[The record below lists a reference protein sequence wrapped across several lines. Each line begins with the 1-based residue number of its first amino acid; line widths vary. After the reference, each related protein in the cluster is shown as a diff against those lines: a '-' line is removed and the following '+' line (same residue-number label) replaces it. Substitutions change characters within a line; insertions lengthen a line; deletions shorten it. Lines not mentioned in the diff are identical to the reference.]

1 MVHLHFDDGLTTQA
15 RNESPMKRKQPED
28 HQHTSTN
35 AGPEN
40 IFAFKKQKKKAK
52 GDGKGMVNGIH
63 TSQGSNGLGSQ
74 NNAATQNSA
83 LASAQ
88 VSSEKK
94 SAASQTLA
102 PVVNSTGMHHQ
113 TGASKKKRDHTEFS
127 SDNVDSKQSSS
138 STADPTQPLSKRQL
152 KEIFKREKCSAKPE
166 QMKVAR
172 IAKGLPWEETRRGGD
187 ITSGASGG
195 QKSKVDAATG
205 TGNRKVADPELEFLR
220 NKAKKRKKHKQELR
234 LQRKEEE
241 RLANGPPEVKPNLFN
256 GLHGTSIDRRKKDGS
271 HEKHEQSGPHL
282 TNGTAHH
289 KAPSP
294 KKYPSLNS
302 VGGDTDVDTEP
313 DGSPAP
319 EEQDAPAAELPPP
332 AIKPQ
337 SHLIPGPQLKPPQSR
352 PSQAKPLQSKPQQQQ
367 QQQHQHQQQQ
377 QNRQQQ
383 PAKQHPKP
391 SRGPKAL
398 LEHRKKLPIWSY
410 QEDLR
415 SALRT
420 RDILVMLGETGS
432 GKSTQ
437 LVQFL
442 LNESWMRP
450 DPQHTDSKGNVIQ
463 PCIAITQPRRIAAT
477 SLAYRVAQELGVQVG
492 KEVGYS
498 IRFDN
503 KSDPYKTR
511 IKFLTDGMLLREMLD
526 DPELTRYRAVVVDE
540 AHERTVSGDL
550 VLGFLKGLVKK
561 GGARSRGVV
570 EGLKGKAKAGQHN
583 LKVVVM
589 SATVEV
595 ERLAEFF
602 EEPVQ
607 DSSPSFESS
616 GGASSTALVKASSSK
631 RPESNV
637 GICFVAGRQYS
648 VETFYT
654 PTPIEDYVD
663 AALRTTFQIH
673 FAEPYPGDI
682 LVFLPGQ
689 EDIESLE
696 RGIKEYRKYLDTTTV
711 PDILP
716 LQLYAGLPHNL
727 QQLVFLPATTPRTRK
742 VIIATNIAETSI
754 TVPGVRFVIDSG
766 KEKARK
772 YRHKIGLDSLLV
784 SDISRSSAAQRK
796 GRAGRE
802 APGKCYRLYTEQ
814 AFYTLAENST
824 PEILRV
830 DVASSILNIKARGN
844 HDVVTFDY
852 LDPPTREG
860 LLKALE
866 TLYTLG
872 ALDNSGNIT
881 PLGHSMSKLPLDPQ
895 LSKVLI
901 SALEESN
908 IDILPEVIDII
919 AALSAENLLLNI
931 PHTLPD
937 SEKTKVEEARR
948 PMQRREGDHLYYLA
962 IFRGFLK
969 EKLDR
974 RVWAQSRFYSH
985 RALIGAIDVRKQL
998 RNLCKS
1004 LCPPKFKD
1012 ELYPPDHEL
1021 EEHTPPEKAERI
1033 LRCFLRGYFSNSA
1046 RLVPDGTYRTVGD
1059 LSQTVAIHP
1068 QSVLF
1073 AGREEGGRRRF
1084 EAIMYHEWVFTSKPF
1099 ARCVS
1104 AVQMDWVMEA
1114 NPRYF
1119 MGGGGRG

>member
-1 MVHLHFDDGLTTQA
+1 
-15 RNESPMKRKQPED
+15 
-28 HQHTSTN
+28 
-35 AGPEN
+35 
-40 IFAFKKQKKKAK
+40 
-52 GDGKGMVNGIH
+52 
-63 TSQGSNGLGSQ
+63 
-74 NNAATQNSA
+74 
-83 LASAQ
+83 
-88 VSSEKK
+88 
-94 SAASQTLA
+94 
-102 PVVNSTGMHHQ
+102 
-113 TGASKKKRDHTEFS
+113 
-127 SDNVDSKQSSS
+127 
-138 STADPTQPLSKRQL
+138 
-152 KEIFKREKCSAKPE
+152 
-166 QMKVAR
+166 
-172 IAKGLPWEETRRGGD
+172 
-187 ITSGASGG
+187 
-195 QKSKVDAATG
+195 
-205 TGNRKVADPELEFLR
+205 
-220 NKAKKRKKHKQELR
+220 
-234 LQRKEEE
+234 
-241 RLANGPPEVKPNLFN
+241 
-256 GLHGTSIDRRKKDGS
+256 
-271 HEKHEQSGPHL
+271 
-282 TNGTAHH
+282 
-289 KAPSP
+289 
-294 KKYPSLNS
+294 
-302 VGGDTDVDTEP
+302 
-313 DGSPAP
+313 
-319 EEQDAPAAELPPP
+319 
-332 AIKPQ
+332 
-337 SHLIPGPQLKPPQSR
+337 
-352 PSQAKPLQSKPQQQQ
+352 
-367 QQQHQHQQQQ
+367 
-377 QNRQQQ
+377 
-383 PAKQHPKP
+383 
-391 SRGPKAL
+391 
-398 LEHRKKLPIWSY
+398 RKKLPIWSY
-410 QEDLR
+410 QENLR
-415 SALRT
+415 SALRA

-442 LNESWMRP
+442 LNEPWMRP

-477 SLAYRVAQELGVQVG
+477 SLAYRVAQELGFQVG
-492 KEVGYS
+492 EEVGYS

-561 GGARSRGVV
+561 
-570 EGLKGKAKAGQHN
+570 AKAGQHN

-595 ERLAEFF
+595 EKLAEFF
-602 EEPVQ
+602 EEQVQ
-607 DSSPSFESS
+607 DSSPTFE
-616 GGASSTALVKASSSK
+616 SSSK

-637 GICFVAGRQYS
+637 GICFVAGRQYP

-663 AALRTTFQIH
+663 SALRTTFQIH
-673 FAEPYPGDI
+673 FAEPLPGDI

-696 RGIKEYRKYLDTTTV
+696 RVIKEFRQYLDTTTV
-711 PDILP
+711 PDILALP
-716 LQLYAGLPHNL
+716 LYAGLPHNL
-727 QQLVFLPATTPRTRK
+727 QQRVFLPASTPRTRK

-814 AFYTLAENST
+814 AFCTLAENSI

-830 DVASSILNIKARGN
+830 DVSSSILNIKARGK

-866 TLYTLG
+866 LLYTLG
-872 ALDNSGNIT
+872 ALNNSGNIT
-881 PLGHSMSKLPLDPQ
+881 PLGHSMSKLPLGPQ

-901 SALEESN
+901 SSLEESN

-931 PHTLPD
+931 PHAFPD
-937 SEKTKVEEARR
+937 FKKTEIEEARR

-974 RVWAQSRFYSH
+974 RVWTQSRFYSH

-998 RNLCKS
+998 RNLCSS
-1004 LCPPKFKD
+1004 LCPPKLK
-1012 ELYPPDHEL
+1012 EKLYPPDHEL
-1021 EEHTPPEKAERI
+1021 EEHTSPEKAERI

-1046 RLVPDGTYRTVGD
+1046 RIVPDGTYRTVGD

-1073 AGREEGGRRRF
+1073 AGGEEGGRRRF

-1104 AVQMDWVMEA
+1104 AVQLDWVMEA

-1119 MGGGGRG
+1119 MEKRG

>member
-1 MVHLHFDDGLTTQA
+1 MVQLHFDDGLT
-15 RNESPMKRKQPED
+15 NESPMKRKQSED
-28 HQHTSTN
+28 HQHPSTN
-35 AGPEN
+35 TGPEN
-40 IFAFKKQKKKAK
+40 IFTFKKQKKELK
-52 GDGKGMVNGIH
+52 GDGVGVVNGIH
-63 TSQGSNGLGSQ
+63 TSHGSSGLGPQ
-74 NNAATQNSA
+74 NNTMMQNSA
-83 LASAQ
+83 FSSPQ

-94 SAASQTLA
+94 SASSQTLA
-102 PVVNSTGMHHQ
+102 PIMNGSGIHHQ
-113 TGASKKKRDHTEFS
+113 RGASKKKRDHAEFT
-127 SDNVDSKQSSS
+127 SDNADPKQSSS
-138 STADPTQPLSKRQL
+138 STSNQTQPLSKRQL
-152 KEIFKREKCSAKPE
+152 KEILKKEEWNARVER
-166 QMKVAR
+166 MKAER
-172 IAKGLPWEETRRGGD
+172 AAKGLTWEETRWRGD
-187 ITSGASGG
+187 TTPGALGE
-195 QKSKVDAATG
+195 QKQRVTG
-205 TGNRKVADPELEFLR
+205 TGSGKVVDPELEFLR
-220 NKAKKRKKHKQELR
+220 ERTNKRKRHKQELR
-234 LQRKEEE
+234 SQQKEQE
-241 RLANGPPEVKPNLFN
+241 RLATGIPIVKPNLFN
-256 GLHGTSIDRRKKDGS
+256 GLRGTSIDRWKKG
-271 HEKHEQSGPHL
+271 EPNEQKEPSL
-282 TNGTAHH
+282 TNGTTHY

-294 KKYPSLNS
+294 KKHPSI
-302 VGGDTDVDTEP
+302 GGDTDVDTEP
-313 DGSPAP
+313 DESPAQDASSPGSPSPATKHEP
-319 EEQDAPAAELPPP
+319 EL
-332 AIKPQ
+332 K
-337 SHLIPGPQLKPPQSR
+337 PGPQLKPPQ
-352 PSQAKPLQSKPQQQQ
+352 PKPPQAKSQQNQQSRQSQQSRQNQKSQQNRQRQQQQ
-367 QQQHQHQQQQ
+367 QQQQL
-377 QNRQQQ
+377 
-383 PAKQHPKP
+383 AKQHPKP
-391 SRGPKAL
+391 SRDPKAL
-398 LEHRKKLPIWSY
+398 QEHRRKLPIWSY
-410 QEDLR
+410 QEDLC

-442 LNESWMRP
+442 LNEPWMHP
-450 DPQHTDSKGNVIQ
+450 DPQHTDSKGKVIQ

-503 KSDPYKTR
+503 KSDPYRTR

-561 GGARSRGVV
+561 GGVRSRGVV

-583 LKVVVM
+583 LKVVIM

-595 ERLAEFF
+595 EKLAEFF
-602 EEPVQ
+602 EESVQ
-607 DSSPSFESS
+607 DSDPSLESS
-616 GGASSTALVKASSSK
+616 SNEILAPSTVLAKASSSK

-637 GICFVAGRQYS
+637 GICFITGRQYP

-673 FAEPYPGDI
+673 FAEPFPGDI

-696 RGIKEYRKYLDTTTV
+696 RGIAEYRQYLDLTTV
-711 PDILP
+711 PDILALP
-716 LQLYAGLPHNL
+716 LYAGLPQNL
-727 QQLVFLPATTPRTRK
+727 QQRVFLSAPTPRTRK

-814 AFYTLAENST
+814 SFYTLAENST
-824 PEILRV
+824 PEIVRV
-830 DVASSILNIKARGN
+830 DVSSSILNIKARGK

-881 PLGHSMSKLPLDPQ
+881 PLGHSMSKLPLNPQ

-901 SALEESN
+901 SALGEGN
-908 IDILPEVIDII
+908 LDILPEVIDII
-919 AALSAENLLLNI
+919 TVLSAENLFLNI
-931 PHTLPD
+931 PHSLPD
-937 SEKTKVEEARR
+937 SRKSEIEEARR

-974 RVWAQSRFYSH
+974 RVWAQTRFYSH
-985 RALIGAIDVRKQL
+985 RALVGAVDVRKQL
-998 RNLCKS
+998 RNLCNS
-1004 LCPPKFKD
+1004 LCPAKYKD
-1012 ELYPPDHEL
+1012 KLYPPDHEL
-1021 EEHTPPEKAERI
+1021 EEHTSPEKAERI
-1033 LRCFLRGYFSNSA
+1033 LRCFLRGYSTHSA
-1046 RLVPDGTYRTVGD
+1046 RLIPDGTYRTVGD

-1073 AGREEGGRRRF
+1073 AGGEGGGRRRF
-1084 EAIMYHEWVFTSKPF
+1084 EAIMYHEWVFTSRPF

-1104 AVQMDWVMEA
+1104 AVQMNWVMEA

-1119 MGGGGRG
+1119 MGRGGGGKGGR